1 MRQSRLSSR
10 SVIAVALV
18 AGVAASL
25 LGGCSNGRV
34 NKYRMNPT
42 PELDTMGETR
52 AEMDNR
58 MTVTNDTNARSF
70 NRDVGYLF
78 LQDRP
83 SRLTPR
89 PVGY

>member
-1 MRQSRLSSR
+1 MRHSR
-10 SVIAVALV
+10 SSFRSVLVVLVAAGAVASV
-18 AGVAASL
+18 M
-25 LGGCSNGRV
+25 GGCSRADR
-34 NKYRMNPT
+34 YRMNPT
-42 PELDTMGETR
+42 PELDTLGQTR

-83 SRLTPR
+83 SRLTPA